1 MSAINAT
8 TWPAIDPEEKVT
20 TLVDFGPALGVG
32 DTLASVLVSVTLL
45 QGVDAAPGALLDG
58 TAVLKGARVLQ
69 RLQGRISGASYLVK
83 YRATTALGNVLVL
96 RRVLP
101 VLEQF

>member
-1 MSAINAT
+1 MSTLNDT

-20 TLVDFGPALGVG
+20 SLVDFGPSLGHG
-32 DTLASVLVSVTLL
+32 ETLASATVTVTVV
-45 QGVDAAPGALLDG
+45 QGIDATPAVMLDG
-58 TAVLKGARVLQ
+58 AAVLKGARVLQ

-83 YRATTALGNVLVL
+83 YRATTSLGNVLVL

-101 VLEQF
+101 IVEQF